1 MIPAIEAN
9 TGSNESTAQ
18 GKIDVNENQGSEETV
33 HISDKCI

>member
-1 MIPAIEAN
+1 MIPAIKAN

-18 GKIDVNENQGSEETV
+18 SKIDVNENQGSEETV